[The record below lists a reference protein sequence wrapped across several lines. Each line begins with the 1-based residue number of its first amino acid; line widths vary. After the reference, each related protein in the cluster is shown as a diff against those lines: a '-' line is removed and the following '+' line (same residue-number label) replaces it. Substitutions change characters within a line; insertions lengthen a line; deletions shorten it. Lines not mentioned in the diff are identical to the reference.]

1 MFREQYKGAFN
12 EINGDRSN
20 INKIFELAEQQ
31 SVPKKAKIIP
41 FRYATTI
48 AAAIV
53 LVLAVGIYPNM
64 NTFFHPEE
72 NVTDIQTKKTE
83 TTEVKHFLDTQI
95 ISGEK
100 EEEAV
105 LQDNKEKKPQTTA
118 VVPETSS
125 NASEQEKTEETA
137 TQDDYSAKKVQTGE
151 NTEVSEESEVATAS
165 FYEDKMDAQVYVAR
179 MSVADSTATVPVSS
193 EHIDFGE
200 GKFAYVC
207 IYEKN
212 DEIRIA
218 LENSENTTVIGEA
231 EVLITTEETVKNAVA
246 KFNALYYS
254 IETENLTDEEFD
266 GLLNDTFIK

>member
-12 EINGDRSN
+12 EINGDRSK
-20 INKIFELAEQQ
+20 IDKIFELAEKQ
-31 SVPKKAKIIP
+31 SAPKKTKIIP

-64 NTFFHPEE
+64 DTFFQPEE
-72 NVTDIQTKKTE
+72 NVAGRQTENTE
-83 TTEVKHFLDTQI
+83 ITEVKHFLDTQF

-100 EEEAV
+100 EKETV
-105 LQDNKEKKPQTTA
+105 LQDDQEKKPQTA
-118 VVPETSS
+118 YGVPETSN
-125 NASEQEKTEETA
+125 NASEQEKTEDTIAE
-137 TQDDYSAKKVQTGE
+137 DYSAKKVQTSE
-151 NTEVSEESEVATAS
+151 NAEVTEKSEVATAS
-165 FYEDKMDAQVYVAR
+165 FDEDRADAQVYVAR
-179 MSVADSTATVPVSS
+179 MSLADSTANVPVSS

-200 GKFAYVC
+200 GKFASVC

-212 DEIRIA
+212 DEIRMA
-218 LENSENTTVIGEA
+218 LENSENITVIGEA